1 MQFKMATK
9 MFTIAD
15 PSLEVKWWLML
26 WLACHAR
33 SFIST
38 ICNLPGSIYYP
49 YFFSPGPAVPSL
61 LKAVMSEET
70 KVTLEWTP
78 PTNVPVEGL
87 KYKVRG
93 S

>member
-1 MQFKMATK
+1 M
-9 MFTIAD
+9 
-15 PSLEVKWWLML
+15 
-26 WLACHAR
+26 
-33 SFIST
+33 
-38 ICNLPGSIYYP
+38 
-49 YFFSPGPAVPSL
+49 FSPGPAAPSL